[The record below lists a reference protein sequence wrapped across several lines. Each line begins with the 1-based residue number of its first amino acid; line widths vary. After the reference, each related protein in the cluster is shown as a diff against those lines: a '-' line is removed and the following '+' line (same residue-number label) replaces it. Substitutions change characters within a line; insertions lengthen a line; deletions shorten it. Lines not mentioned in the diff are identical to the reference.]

1 MSPAPIEIPED
12 ITPQTFYEEVV
23 PRAFR
28 QGREQAKEMVPM
40 LQEIRAS
47 LRAEVQGDGGG
58 VWTLTLCDGELD
70 VRPEA
75 LPDPLVTLVQSR
87 EDWQVSVTQGLGVL
101 LTRLS
106 GAVAPA
112 TPSAPGMPRPGLTPQ
127 KIDRLK
133 LLRGVMNFDLAG
145 LAGERTV
152 RLKIILNGA
161 VEGKDP
167 TSVLTMTAADY
178 RDVAEGRV
186 LPQQA
191 FLQGKL
197 RITGDA
203 AFALQLLTTAL
214 MPQ

>member
-1 MSPAPIEIPED
+1 MSTPGIEIPED
-12 ITPQTFYEEVV
+12 ITPQRFYEDLV

-28 QGREQAKEMVPM
+28 QGRERAAEMMPT
-40 LQEIRAS
+40 LQQLRAS

-58 VWTLTLCDGELD
+58 VWTLTLSEGELQ

-75 LPDPLVTLVQSR
+75 IPDPLVTLVQTR
-87 EDWQVSVTQGLGVL
+87 EDWQVSVTKGLGGV

-106 GAVAPA
+106 GSVAPA
-112 TPSAPGMPRPGLTPQ
+112 QPAATPGMPRPGLTPQ

-133 LLRGVMNFDLAG
+133 LLRGVMNFDLVG
-145 LAGERTV
+145 FDGDRTI
-152 RLKIILNGA
+152 RLKIILNSA

-167 TSVLTMTAADY
+167 TSLLTMTASDY

-197 RITGDA
+197 RITGDP
-203 AFALQLLTTAL
+203 AFALQLLTTVL
-214 MPQ
+214 MT